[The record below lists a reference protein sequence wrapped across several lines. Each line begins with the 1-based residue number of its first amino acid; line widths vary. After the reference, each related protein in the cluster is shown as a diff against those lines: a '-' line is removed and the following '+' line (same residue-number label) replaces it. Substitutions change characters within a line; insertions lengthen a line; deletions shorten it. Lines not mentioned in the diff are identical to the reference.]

1 VVKRKVANPLAF
13 AVLGSLG
20 ERPMHPY
27 EISTMLK
34 TRGKDTSIKLNYGSL
49 YSVVAALEKH
59 GFIEAVETLRDGNRP
74 ERTVYDIT
82 EAGRLEFQDWLTE
95 LLGTPEKEFSQLEA
109 GLAYLPAFPPHRVVQ
124 LLDQRS
130 AALDEEIMQIENVHA
145 SMEAVKFPRIFWVES
160 ELRLALL
167 KAQADFVRHLAQEI
181 RTDELEG
188 SAFWRK
194 SFELVEQLG
203 IRPADLFKDPVK
215 YFGEEFSWLQEFP
228 AEGAAPPEAK

>member
-1 VVKRKVANPLAF
+1 MVKRKVANPLAF
-13 AVLGSLG
+13 AVLGSLA

-27 EISTMLK
+27 EISTTLK
-34 TRGKDTSIKLNYGSL
+34 TRGKDMSIKLNYGSL

-82 EAGRLEFQDWLTE
+82 EAGKLEFQDWLTE

-109 GLAYLPAFPPHRVVQ
+109 GLAYLPAFPPDRVVE

-130 AALDEEIMQIENVHA
+130 TALEAEIAEIEGMHA
-145 SMEAVKFPRIFWVES
+145 SMEAVKFPRLFWVES

-167 KAQADFVRHLAQEI
+167 KTQADFVRRLAEEI
-181 RTDELEG
+181 RSDDLEG
-188 SAFWRK
+188 SAFWRQG
-194 SFELVEQLG
+194 FEVMEKQG
-203 IRPADLFKDPVK
+203 ITPAELFKDPVK
-215 YFGEEFSWLQEFP
+215 YFGEEFTWMQAFP
-228 AEGAAPPEAK
+228 PDGK